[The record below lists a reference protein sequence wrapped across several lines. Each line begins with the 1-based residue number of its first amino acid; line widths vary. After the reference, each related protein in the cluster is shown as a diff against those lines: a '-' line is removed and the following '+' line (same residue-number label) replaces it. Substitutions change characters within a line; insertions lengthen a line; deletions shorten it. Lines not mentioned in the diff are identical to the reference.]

1 VKSLI
6 YALLGLLVTQVL
18 YAADE
23 TVTSESGSV
32 EISPG
37 KFHEPCMSLRR
48 GDTLRYQFNAD
59 QPLEFNL
66 HYHPGGNVEY
76 PIPVMLM
83 EEGKG
88 TFKPGSD
95 FTYCLMWQNRTT
107 ENVRM
112 SFSWSV
118 G

>member
-1 VKSLI
+1 VKILLPT
-6 YALLGLLVTQVL
+6 LLGLFLAQVL
-18 YAADE
+18 FAAEE
-23 TVTSESGSV
+23 TVTGDSGQV

-48 GDTLRYQFNAD
+48 GETLSYQFNAD

-66 HYHPGGNVEY
+66 HYHPGEKVEY

-112 SFSWSV
+112 SFSWFV
-118 G
+118 T